1 MSAARGGARSENANA
16 GEPEPAML
24 IVGEDRP
31 DVEDTT
37 VEELRRQRD
46 ETEAEL
52 AAYRASVESQLRS
65 RQGRLDRA
73 ERRLTQRHGRSS
85 VQRELDLAEQSQ
97 HAGIRGSTGGA
108 WVWAL
113 GFVLLVLGVRV
124 SGPDPDPDTV
134 QAIGTTDEARVA
146 WLDVAVAAD
155 EGRATFDEA
164 TARVADQ
171 RARMLASLE
180 STTGASA
187 PVAATGLAAAALA
200 GIAFALPGRRKD
212 S

>member
-1 MSAARGGARSENANA
+1 MSAARGGA
-16 GEPEPAML
+16 
-24 IVGEDRP
+24 
-31 DVEDTT
+31 
-37 VEELRRQRD
+37 
-46 ETEAEL
+46 
-52 AAYRASVESQLRS
+52 
-65 RQGRLDRA
+65 
-73 ERRLTQRHGRSS
+73 RSS

-97 HAGIRGSTGGA
+97 HAGIRGSTGGV
-108 WVWAL
+108 WGWAL
-113 GFVLLVLGVRV
+113 GLVLLVLGVLV

-146 WLDVAVAAD
+146 RLDVAVAAD

-180 STTGASA
+180 NTTGASA
-187 PVAATGLAAAALA
+187 PVAATGLAAAAPA